1 MQPSNLACAEA
12 SLWTTRDTGI
22 AGTRLRV
29 LVVDDNQNAAHA
41 LAAGLALAD
50 MECCT
55 ACGGREA
62 IAIGIAWEPHLV
74 LMDLSPPEY
83 SGAGAARFLRH
94 DPAIRD
100 VAIIA
105 HSALDEAELRRL
117 MTDDD
122 FDAYL
127 QKGQPRA
134 QMVALIRRLAH

>member
-1 MQPSNLACAEA
+1 M
-12 SLWTTRDTGI
+12 
-22 AGTRLRV
+22 V
-29 LVVDDNQNAAHA
+29 
-41 LAAGLALAD
+41 
-50 MECCT
+50 
-55 ACGGREA
+55 
-62 IAIGIAWEPHLV
+62 
-74 LMDLSPPEY
+74 MDLSPPEY
-83 SGAGAARFLRH
+83 SGARAARFLRH

-117 MTDDD
+117 VTDDD